1 MKKIFRCAWCLE
13 LNEIFIDITV
23 GRNQTFTED
32 CQVCCRPNTI
42 RVTLDDDSLHADVVA
57 EAEG

>member
-1 MKKIFRCAWCLE
+1 MRKTFRCAWCFETNE
-13 LNEIFIDITV
+13 LDV
-23 GRNQTFTED
+23 DLSAGDKQVYTED

-42 RVTLDDDSLHADVVA
+42 RIQIDEEMRRVVLEN

>member
-1 MKKIFRCAWCLE
+1 MRKIFRCAWCFE
-13 LNEIFIDITV
+13 INEIYVDISAGADQV
-23 GRNQTFTED
+23 YEEN

-42 RVTLDDDSLHADVVA
+42 RVRIDLETRQVDVEN